1 MINPEEIK
9 ERIETAI
16 AVKRSL
22 LGQALT
28 ICHVAEAWR
37 DALRAGNKVIFF
49 GNGGSAADAQHLECE
64 LAGRFYLDRRP
75 LPAVALTV
83 NSSSL
88 TAIGND
94 YGFEQVFARQ
104 LEGIAH
110 PGDVA
115 VGISTS
121 GNSPNVVLALREGA
135 RAGPRHG
142 RLHRARAAD
151 GCGSSATCG
160 CRSIPRRRRGSRRDT
175 SWPATS
181 PARWWSGRCSESSLI
196 VVGYDSQRPTG
207 AGRSGR
213 ARTGS
218 AESSGRGL
226 GAQRN
231 RFAVVE
237 IDVRLGSRR
246 DEGEGDRLA
255 KPGVAPEQA
264 QARPATQSD
273 TRPGPSAGGTPRRR

>member
-1 MINPEEIK
+1 MIHPEEIQ
-9 ERIETAI
+9 ERIQTAI

-104 LEGIAH
+104 LEGIAQ

-121 GNSPNVVLALREGA
+121 GTSPNVVRALQKARELG
-135 RAGPRHG
+135 
-142 RLHRARAAD
+142 LVTI
-151 GCGSSATCG
+151 SF
-160 CRSIPRRRRGSRRDT
+160 
-175 SWPATS
+175 
-181 PARWWSGRCSESSLI
+181 
-196 VVGYDSQRPTG
+196 TG
-207 AGRSGR
+207 
-213 ARTGS
+213 RTG
-218 AESSGRGL
+218 GL
-226 GAQRN
+226 MR
-231 RFAVVE
+231 E
-237 IDVRLGSRR
+237 LCDVWLGVDS
-246 DEGEGDRLA
+246 EE
-255 KPGVAPEQA
+255 
-264 QARPATQSD
+264 
-273 TRPGPSAGGTPRRR
+273 TPRVQEGHILVGHIACEMVEREMFGGGAAA

>member
-1 MINPEEIK
+1 MINPDEIK
-9 ERIETAI
+9 ERIEAAI

-22 LGQALT
+22 LGQTLT
-28 ICHVAEAWR
+28 ICRVAEAWR

-115 VGISTS
+115 VGLSTS
-121 GNSPNVVLALREGA
+121 GNSPNVVLALQKA
-135 RAGPRHG
+135 RALGLVIVAFTGRGGGRMRELCDVWLPIDSEETPRIQEGHI
-142 RLHRARAAD
+142 L
-151 GCGSSATCG
+151 
-160 CRSIPRRRRGSRRDT
+160 
-175 SWPATS
+175 
-181 PARWWSGRCSESSLI
+181 
-196 VVGYDSQRPTG
+196 
-207 AGRSGR
+207 AGHIACEMVEREMFG
-213 ARTGS
+213 GS
-218 AESSGRGL
+218 A
-226 GAQRN
+226 
-231 RFAVVE
+231 AV
-237 IDVRLGSRR
+237 
-246 DEGEGDRLA
+246 
-255 KPGVAPEQA
+255 
-264 QARPATQSD
+264 
-273 TRPGPSAGGTPRRR
+273 